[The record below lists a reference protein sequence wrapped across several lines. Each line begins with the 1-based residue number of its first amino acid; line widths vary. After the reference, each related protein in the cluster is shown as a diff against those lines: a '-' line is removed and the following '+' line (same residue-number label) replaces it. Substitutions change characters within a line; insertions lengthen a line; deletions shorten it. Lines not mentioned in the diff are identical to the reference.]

1 MEEDGNRNAPLVE
14 GEDYYLENG
23 LMVFTARYHLRRG
36 YCCDSNC
43 RHCPYKQEPTTGE
56 IGALFKNVLG
66 LTGKCE
72 SCGEPF
78 VCGASLKGCWCTDVE
93 VTESTRQ
100 TLRDKF
106 ANCVCRTCLE
116 KAERATRTPAEID
129 E

>member
-1 MEEDGNRNAPLVE
+1 MEKAGNTNPALVE

-43 RHCPYKQEPTTGE
+43 RHCPYEKQQSTSKLPG
-56 IGALFKNVLG
+56 LFRKILG
-66 LTGKCE
+66 QTENCE

-78 VCGASLKGCWCTDVE
+78 VCGASLKGCWCTEVE
-93 VTESTRQ
+93 LTDTTRH
-100 TLRDKF
+100 TLRSKF
-106 ANCVCRTCLE
+106 TNCVCRNCLE
-116 KAERATRTPAEID
+116 KAEAEAGGTNAQ